1 MVSFVAVTI
10 IVFQLC
16 RSVKGQLT
24 KPEEDGVQ
32 PHQPTQYGGG
42 LWKFLMA
49 AVRELRQVSQPQ
61 GSQEPNS
68 TRHLPRGF
76 IPHGKTG
83 LLSDGA

>member
-1 MVSFVAVTI
+1 MSAMP
-10 IVFQLC
+10 L
-16 RSVKGQLT
+16 RKGPLT
-24 KPEEDGVQ
+24 KPEEDVVHPRQ
-32 PHQPTQYGGG
+32 PSQCCGG

-49 AVRELRQVSQPQ
+49 AVRELQQVSQPQ